1 MKHQEDQEQE
11 ILDSQM
17 DQTGIQARAREFIG
31 TEQAGTNCKVILIQ
45 PDDLEVVW
53 DEVVPLIDAA
63 LKYSEGEVISE
74 DLVKP
79 LKTGKMQLWVAMFEG
94 SVIAAMITEIVVY
107 PRKRVLRVITIAG
120 KDGRGMGKWYGF
132 LPLVEGFALNNN
144 CSSLEAWTRKGMA
157 KKLKDWEHKYMVIT
171 KDLKSRMQ

>member
-1 MKHQEDQEQE
+1 MKHRQDQEQE

-17 DQTGIQARAREFIG
+17 DQTGIQARAKEFIG
-31 TEQAGTNCKVILIQ
+31 TEQAGTNCKVVLIQ
-45 PDDLEVVW
+45 PGDLELVW
-53 DEVVPLIDAA
+53 DEVVPLIEAA
-63 LKYSEGEVISE
+63 LKHSEGEIIPE
-74 DLVKP
+74 DLVRP
-79 LKTGKMQLWVAMFEG
+79 IKTGKMQLWVALSDG
-94 SVIAAMITEIVVY
+94 VIAAMITEIVVY

-120 KDGRGMGKWYGF
+120 KDGHGMSKWYGF
-132 LPLVEGFALNNN
+132 LPLVEGFALSNN

>member
-1 MKHQEDQEQE
+1 MKHRQDQEPE
-11 ILDSQM
+11 ISDLQM
-17 DQTGIQARAREFIG
+17 DQTGIRDRVKEFIG
-31 TEQAGTNCKVILIQ
+31 TAQAGTNCKIVLIS

-63 LKYSEGEVISE
+63 LKYSEGEILPE
-74 DLVKP
+74 DLVQP
-79 LKTGKMQLWVAMFEG
+79 LKTGKMQLWVALSG
-94 SVIAAMITEIVVY
+94 GVIAAMITEIVIY

-120 KDGRGMGKWYGF
+120 KDGRGMSKWYGF
-132 LPLVEGFALNNN
+132 LPLIEGFALNNN

-171 KDLKSRMQ
+171 KDLKQRMQ

>member
-1 MKHQEDQEQE
+1 MKHRQDQEQE

-17 DQTGIQARAREFIG
+17 DQTGIQARAKEFIG
-31 TEQAGTNCKVILIQ
+31 TEQAGINCKVVLIQ
-45 PDDLEVVW
+45 PGDLELVW
-53 DEVVPLIDAA
+53 DEVVPLIEAA
-63 LKYSEGEVISE
+63 LKYSEGEVIPE

-79 LKTGKMQLWVAMFEG
+79 IKIGKMQLWVALSDG
-94 SVIAAMITEIVVY
+94 VIAAMITEIVVY

-120 KDGRGMGKWYGF
+120 KDGHGMSKWYGF
-132 LPLVEGFALNNN
+132 LPLVEGFALSNN

-157 KKLKDWEHKYMVIT
+157 KKLTDWEHKYMVIT

>member
-11 ILDSQM
+11 TLDSQM
-17 DQTGIQARAREFIG
+17 DQTGIQARAKEFIG
-31 TEQAGTNCKVILIQ
+31 TEQAGTNCKVVLIQ

-63 LKYSEGEVISE
+63 LKYSEGEILPE
-74 DLVKP
+74 DLVQP
-79 LKTGKMQLWVAMFEG
+79 LKTGKMQLWVAMSNG
-94 SVIAAMITEIVVY
+94 VIAAMITEIVTY

-120 KDGRGMGKWYGF
+120 KDGRGMSRWYGF
-132 LPLVEGFALNNN
+132 LPLVEGFAISNN

-171 KDLKSRMQ
+171 KDLKARMQ

>member
-1 MKHQEDQEQE
+1 
-11 ILDSQM
+11 M
-17 DQTGIQARAREFIG
+17 DQTGIQARAKEFIG

-45 PDDLEVVW
+45 PDDLDVVW
-53 DEVVPLIDAA
+53 DEVVPLISAA
-63 LKYSEGEVISE
+63 LEYSEGEVIPE

-79 LKTGKMQLWVAMFEG
+79 IKIGKMQLWVAMLEG

-107 PRKRVLRVITIAG
+107 PRKRTLRVITIAG
-120 KDGRGMGKWYGF
+120 KDGRGMNKWYGF
-132 LPLVEGFALNNN
+132 LPLVEGFAISNN

-157 KKLKDWEHKYMVIT
+157 KKLTDWEHKYMVIT